1 MADELLTVNEVAKII
16 KSSKN
21 TVYELINKGFLDC
34 LILGRWKV
42 RRSTL
47 EKFLE
52 KYEGYDLSDLDQP
65 RKIDIAIAKLDE
77 AIN

>member
-1 MADELLTVNEVAKII
+1 MTDELLTVNEVAKII

-21 TVYELINKGFLDC
+21 TVYELISKGFLDC

-65 RKIDIAIAKLDE
+65 RKIDIAVAKLDE

>member
-42 RRSTL
+42 RRST
-47 EKFLE
+47 KVMTC
-52 KYEGYDLSDLDQP
+52 P
-65 RKIDIAIAKLDE
+65 I
-77 AIN
+77 